1 MRHRLFVFVM
11 FWVFVPLLCLSLFGQ
26 GTIQIEA
33 TDAMPVCSA
42 SQPASPCATAP
53 RPISKPAPLYS
64 EQARKSH
71 REGVVTLGL
80 VVDSDGST
88 RDIHVVKSVGDGL
101 DEQAIDAVRQW
112 KFEPGTYQEKPVPV
126 QLNIEISFRFSANSS
141 SASGEAR
148 ASEALN
154 GQIRNLF
161 ADAQSAY
168 GRHDYQTAAN
178 LARRLT
184 SLAARNSNGW
194 NLLGISLL
202 ELHELDQ
209 AASALETAVK
219 LDPASPFAYNNLGRV
234 YWRQRKY
241 DEAIAQFQ
249 KQVALNPQDQY
260 AHANL
265 GMVLRDQKKCSLAL
279 PELEK
284 ALLLTPN
291 NATVMVTLGECDLDL
306 GNTAKGI
313 SELEQAT
320 SEASSPAMWNSAA
333 YKLARR
339 NTELER
345 AQKWSES
352 AIAGES
358 AQLHNISLDHLSTAQ
373 LSRVTAIASYWDT
386 LGWILF
392 QRGNRQQAAQYT
404 EAAWSL
410 RPLPVIGSHLGK
422 IYEALGRQDDATHA
436 YAMAVAAADSPL
448 IQPLSTEEAESVAE
462 ATEKLTQAASRDK
475 PVSKLVEQAR
485 YDLTAARQI
494 SVPNIAKASGSTDF
508 TLNIAASGKSV
519 QIHQVSGDSSF
530 APFAKALQSVS
541 FPWRIPSEA
550 QIEIPRR
557 GTLTCSAGKSEC
569 AFVVLSA
576 DDAVDLSRKESAA
589 DTAVLAQLS
598 AEDPHTYNNPAIGM
612 KVSLPE
618 DWQLIKEESGSFSHP
633 HNAILG
639 KPGALAFFLL
649 TRERVE
655 GSADL
660 YRKMLDTGLSRREEF
675 RRTGEMEVKRDGI
688 PGTRW
693 NIGWKEQSVTYVGI
707 TEFFSVGDDHYRI
720 TASAPAEVYSRYSQN
735 FEDMLR
741 SLRFPML
748 HNDPKIFDNP

>member
-1 MRHRLFVFVM
+1 MRRYLLVFVLLWP
-11 FWVFVPLLCLSLFGQ
+11 FPLLAQ
-26 GTIQIEA
+26 DTIQIEA

-42 SQPASPCATAP
+42 ASQPTSPCASAP
-53 RPISKPAPLYS
+53 RPISKAPPSYS
-64 EQARKSH
+64 EKARRSH

-88 RDIHVVKSVGDGL
+88 RDIHIVKSVGDGL
-101 DEQAIDAVRQW
+101 DEQAIDAVKQW
-112 KFEPGTYQEKPVPV
+112 KFEPGTYQGKPVSV
-126 QLNIEISFRFSANSS
+126 QLNVEINFRLSATPS
-141 SASGEAR
+141 SASGEPR
-148 ASEALN
+148 PSEAVN
-154 GQIRNLF
+154 AQVRNLF
-161 ADAQSAY
+161 ADAQAAH

-184 SLAARNSNGW
+184 SLAARNSYAW

-219 LDPASPFAYNNLGRV
+219 LDPASPLAYNNLGRV

-249 KQVALNPQDQY
+249 KQIALNPQDHY

-265 GMVLRDQKKCSLAL
+265 GMVLLDQKKCNLAL
-279 PELEK
+279 SELDK
-284 ALLLTPN
+284 ALVLTPN
-291 NATVMVTLGECDLDL
+291 NANVMVALGECDLDL

-320 SEASSPAMWNSAA
+320 SEASTPATWNSAA

-345 AQKWSES
+345 AQKWSET

-386 LGWILF
+386 LGWIFF
-392 QRGNRQQAAQYT
+392 QRGKYQQAAEYI

-410 RPLPVIGSHLGK
+410 HPLPLVGYHLGK
-422 IYEALGRQDDATHA
+422 IYEALGRKDDATHA

-448 IQPLSTEEAESVAE
+448 ILPLNTEEAESAAE
-462 ATEKLTQAASRDK
+462 AKQRLTQAASSDN
-475 PVSKLVEQAR
+475 PVNKLVEQAR
-485 YDLTAARQI
+485 SDLAAARQI
-494 SVPNIAKASGSTDF
+494 SVPNTLKASGSADF
-508 TLNIAASGKSV
+508 TINIAPSGKSE
-519 QIHQVSGDSSF
+519 QTRQVSGDSSF

-569 AFVVLSA
+569 TFVVLSA
-576 DDAVDLSRKESAA
+576 DDAVDLSRKESAS

-612 KVSLPE
+612 KVSLFE
-618 DWQLIKEESGSFSHP
+618 DWQLIKEEPGTFARP

-639 KPGALAFFLL
+639 KPGAVAFFLL
-649 TRERVE
+649 TRERME

-660 YRKMLDTGLSRREEF
+660 YRKMLEAGFSQREEY

-688 PGTRW
+688 TGTRW
-693 NIGWKEQSVTYVGI
+693 NIGWKDKSVTYVGV
-707 TEFFSVGDDHYRI
+707 TEFFSVGDDRYRI
-720 TASAPAEVYSRYSQN
+720 TAMAPSEVYSRYSQN

-748 HNDPKIFDNP
+748 HNDPKILDNP